1 MPYALMSETAKDGGR
16 PAYRLIRDPSEALPG
31 EVVVAEE
38 PGEGEV
44 WDSASG
50 VLRPRTGAEDLQ
62 RAKVQKIDAFAD
74 AAVDGLAPMFTPGKG
89 RDETAL
95 LVAGHVLKICEALK
109 IPPDPRLRTVVET
122 GQWALAKKA
131 EVEAATTVE
140 ALGSVSWT

>member
-1 MPYALMSETAKDGGR
+1 MFALMNPRDGEQ

-31 EVVVAEE
+31 EVVVTEE

-44 WDSASG
+44 WDAFTG
-50 VLRPRTGAEDLQ
+50 GPRPRTGAEDLE
-62 RAKVQKIDAFAD
+62 RRKAAKVEEMAARAIDE
-74 AAVDGLAPMFTPGKG
+74 LAPMFTPNAG

-122 GQWALAKKA
+122 GQWALAKKEA
-131 EVEAATTVE
+131 VEAATTVE
-140 ALGSVSWT
+140 ALEAVTWT